1 MIYIPAVLALSSFA
15 LAGWTS
21 KTGESFHKNAVYTY
35 SDEIQAPV
43 TQVRTHLN
51 IRRYLTFEGEIS
63 CCNTSKSS
71 EESTGEQDSLLSLG
85 NILDQVALDCV
96 QIPILAV
103 AIEDECKNTPVCCED
118 TDQGGLI
125 GISCSPLPLI

>member
-21 KTGESFHKNAVYTY
+21 KTGSCNT
-35 SDEIQAPV
+35 
-43 TQVRTHLN
+43 
-51 IRRYLTFEGEIS
+51 GEIS